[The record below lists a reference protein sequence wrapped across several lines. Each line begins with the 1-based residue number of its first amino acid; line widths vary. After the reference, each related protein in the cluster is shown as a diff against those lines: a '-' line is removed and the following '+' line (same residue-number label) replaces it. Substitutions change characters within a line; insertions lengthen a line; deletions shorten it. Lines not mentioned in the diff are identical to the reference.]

1 MLCFELLVITM
12 RSPDKSL
19 VGLCGPTFDV
29 WIERGKVRELARATY
44 SRHPAYLTALDPV
57 ISPTYLS
64 MAGYIWGYTLER
76 PGDTVLALAG
86 LTDSDLTLH
95 AEDVF
100 TFHGPP
106 PRAGTKL
113 LAQTKIA
120 DIVEKQG
127 RRSGKLVFWK
137 MLTEFRDEDGTLVA
151 EDLTTS
157 VETEN
162 APSSQSADVTPTDE
176 RAPFSQDEGARLL
189 KEIEPARWADL
200 KEGDGPGPITFPPLT
215 LTEIVRYQ
223 GAAVDDHPMHH
234 DESFAR
240 QGGYPTNFSIGLLH
254 VATLASYATYWLG
267 PENVRRLQARFL
279 GLHWPGDRLTY
290 EGNVLSH
297 SEISTGRQV
306 EVGLTCHRQSG
317 EQTLDVSMTF
327 TVN

>member
-1 MLCFELLVITM
+1 MP
-12 RSPDKSL
+12 SPDKSL
-19 VGLCGPTFDV
+19 LGLCGPTFDV

-44 SRHPAYLTALDPV
+44 SSHPAYLCEGNPV
-57 ISPTYLS
+57 IPPTYLS
-64 MAGYIWGYTLER
+64 MAGYVWGYTLER
-76 PGDTVLALAG
+76 PGDTVLAQAG
-86 LTDSDLTLH
+86 LRDSDMTLH

-113 LAQTKIA
+113 MAQTKIA
-120 DIVEKQG
+120 DIIEKQG

-137 MLTEFRDEDGTLVA
+137 MLTEFRDENGVLVA

-162 APSSQSADVTPTDE
+162 APASESSDVTPTTE
-176 RAPFSQDEGARLL
+176 RAPFSHDEGAQLL
-189 KEIEPARWADL
+189 LAIEPAQWKDL
-200 KEGDGPGPITFPPLT
+200 KEGTGPGPITFPPLT

-240 QGGYPTNFSIGLLH
+240 EGGYPTNFSIGLLH
-254 VATLASYATYWLG
+254 VATLASYATGWLG
-267 PENVRRLQARFL
+267 PENLRRLRARFL

-290 EGNVLSH
+290 EGKVLSL
-297 SEISTGRQV
+297 SESSDGRQV
-306 EVGLTCHRQSG
+306 EIGLTCRRQTG
-317 EQTLDVSMTF
+317 EQTLDVNMNFAAS
-327 TVN
+327 